1 MMATFRHKTTS
12 HERATPMT
20 HVPQS
25 EPTFVAIAA
34 TMLHRRVP
42 TDQIARLVYL
52 IDWKS
57 AIEDGRQ
64 ATGIVWTVNDQGNLD
79 FAPVIREL
87 DVVRTAMR
95 GIRSMFDML
104 RNLDPEADIPEDVR
118 AAYDHVWFVAKPMN
132 RVDLEILVKSTYP
145 CLTALAGDPPLDLP
159 ALAVRYA
166 ELMAVAAA

>member
-1 MMATFRHKTTS
+1 MADFSQNPTH

-57 AIEDGRQ
+57 AIEHGRQ
-64 ATGIVWTVNDQGNLD
+64 ATRIVWTVDADGNLD

-95 GIRSMFDML
+95 GVKTMFDML
-104 RNLDPEADIPEDVR
+104 RNMDPEADIPAEVR
-118 AAYDHVWFVAKPMN
+118 TAYDHVWFEAKPLN
-132 RVDLEILVKSTYP
+132 RVELEILVKSTYP
-145 CLTALAGDPPLDLP
+145 CLTSLAGDPALDLP
-159 ALAVRYA
+159 TLAVRYA
-166 ELMAVAAA
+166 DLMSLSAA